1 MFIRSVCQT
10 AMLLVLACSTAN
22 ASVVSTYTDRSAWEA
37 ALVGSVFDEEG
48 FAGDA
53 RAFAS
58 NSELNVVGDL
68 SIDMVGTVDTS
79 DRLGLTGSGFFEG
92 EVDSSSFTDGDGLN
106 IRFHHAA
113 AMGIGLLGLQND
125 ELDLPADLNLSEIG
139 LLFGGDSFL
148 VNDILDGT
156 NTKDQSRQVSGRKST
171 GLIPFIGFVFDAPL
185 ESFMFVHGDQV
196 ARNGV
201 AWESEEFYLDG
212 VVVASQRAG
221 LVRQYSVP
229 EPGSLIL
236 LLSGFAVLFVNKRMR
251 RVL

>member
-22 ASVVSTYTDRSAWEA
+22 ASVISTYTDRSAWEA

-68 SIDMVGTVDTS
+68 SIDMVGTVDAS
-79 DRLGLTGSGFFEG
+79 DRLGLTGTGFFEG
-92 EVDSSSFTDGDGLN
+92 GVDSSRDGLN

-113 AMGIGLLGLQND
+113 ATGLGLLGLQND
-125 ELDLPADLNLSEIG
+125 NASNPGSLDLQEVAVFIAGEY
-139 LLFGGDSFL
+139 FL
-148 VNDILDGT
+148 VSDLLGLT
-156 NTKDQSRQVSGRKST
+156 NSST
-171 GLIPFIGFVFDAPL
+171 ATGNIGSIENTAVIPFIGFVLDTPVS
-185 ESFMFVHGDQV
+185 SFMFVHGDS
-196 ARNGV
+196 AYGGGV
-201 AWESEEFYLDG
+201 SGASEEFYLDG
-212 VVVASQRAG
+212 VVLSSQRAG
-221 LVRQYSVP
+221 LTRQYSVP
-229 EPGSLIL
+229 EPGGLIL
-236 LLSGFAVLFVNKRMR
+236 MLSGFAGWLMNKRMR